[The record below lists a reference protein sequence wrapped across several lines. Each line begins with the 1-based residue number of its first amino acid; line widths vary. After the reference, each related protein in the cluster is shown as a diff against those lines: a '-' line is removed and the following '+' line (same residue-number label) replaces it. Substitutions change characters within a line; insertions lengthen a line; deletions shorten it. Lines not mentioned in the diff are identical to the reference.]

1 MKVDIHVKISI
12 TPEEVLALKDKKE
25 KVYVAL
31 EKVKAEVE
39 KKQMLDE
46 IVNRILSEAGI
57 EVKEDKEEQEH
68 CSNEDFKNYLKIRD
82 EEPWKIFGITEEK
95 YNAYKK
101 MYGRLS
107 NTETPKIG
115 ESAQWIT
122 AKTCSTLHE
131 FIRAAEEFSFSFL

>member
-25 KVYVAL
+25 KIYVAL

-68 CSNEDFKNYLKIRD
+68 CSDEDFMNYLKIRD
-82 EEPWKIFGITEEK
+82 EEPWKIYGISEQQYHELK
-95 YNAYKK
+95 SAYS
-101 MYGRLS
+101 RLKNQARPKTIS
-107 NTETPKIG
+107 EGADWIAARTSETFRDFVELVKN
-115 ESAQWIT
+115 
-122 AKTCSTLHE
+122 K
-131 FIRAAEEFSFSFL
+131 